1 MTSTELAHHI
11 ADIALDKKALNV
23 IILDLRS
30 LDAVTDYFV
39 VCAGEVELQV
49 KAITDHIYD
58 SLLMERIKPFHR
70 EGYQNLQWVLL
81 DYIDVVAHVFLPER
95 RQFYSLETLWIDAP
109 VIEFNDNDQQS
120 NNRTMEQ

>member
-23 IILDLRS
+23 IILDLSS

-39 VCAGEVELQV
+39 VCTGEVELQV
-49 KAITDHIYD
+49 KAITDYIYD
-58 SLLMERIKPFHR
+58 SLLAEKIKPFHR
-70 EGYQNLQWVLL
+70 EGYDNLQWVLL
-81 DYIDVVAHVFLPER
+81 DYIDVVVHVFLPER

-109 VIEFNDNDQQS
+109 VIELTDENTSEDNPD
-120 NNRTMEQ
+120 E